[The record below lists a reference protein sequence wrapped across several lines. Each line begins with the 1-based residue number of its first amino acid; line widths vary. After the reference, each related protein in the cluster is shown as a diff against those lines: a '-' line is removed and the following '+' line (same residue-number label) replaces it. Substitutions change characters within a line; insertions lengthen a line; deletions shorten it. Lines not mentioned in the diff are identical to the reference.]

1 MQKIKIKNG
10 IIEGLV
16 DIEEVNRNL
25 LKEKEYALIQNFVSD
40 EVIQAIGDKPEAMRT
55 LSEQQKL
62 EIRKNIDQEFEKK
75 LSEYDDYKELVVIQ
89 YRDSYNE
96 ETETLTPHFTEY
108 DNRVEQT
115 FTPRF
120 DRYKVKKLI
129 ENNQKI
135 LTDTDYIII
144 KSYEAKLAMLDAP
157 YSQEYLDEV
166 LSKRQAAR
174 DKINELETLL
184 NK

>member
-10 IIEGLV
+10 IIEGLI

-25 LKEKEYALIQNFVSD
+25 LTEKEYMLIQNSVSD
-40 EVIQAIGDKPEAMRT
+40 EVIQAIGNKPEAMRT

-75 LSEYDDYKELVVIQ
+75 LSKYDDYKELVVIQ
-89 YRDSYNE
+89 YKDTYNE
-96 ETETLTPHFTEY
+96 EIESLTPRFTEY

-115 FTPRF
+115 FTPEF

-129 ENNQKI
+129 DVNQKI
-135 LTDTDYIII
+135 LADTDYIII

-174 DKINELETLL
+174 DKINELEMLL